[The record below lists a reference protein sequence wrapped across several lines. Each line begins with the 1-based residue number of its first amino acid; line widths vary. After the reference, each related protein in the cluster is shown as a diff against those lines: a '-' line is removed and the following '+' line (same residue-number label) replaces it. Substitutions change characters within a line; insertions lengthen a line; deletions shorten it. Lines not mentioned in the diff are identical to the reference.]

1 MKQLRTWI
9 LIADG
14 ARARILENH
23 GPGHSLVE
31 VEGMEFIGDHSA
43 THDLVSDK
51 QGRSFSSHGH
61 GRSAIESH
69 SDPHRELK
77 VHFAQHL
84 ADVLARELEHGRYS
98 RLILVAA
105 PATLGD
111 LRAAISAHVRE
122 SVIGEIAHDLTRTPN
137 HEIPGHLK
145 ELLFAASSGTGT
157 L

>member
-23 GPGHSLVE
+23 GPNHSLVP
-31 VEGMEFIGDHSA
+31 VGGMEFSADHSA
-43 THDLVSDK
+43 THELVSDR
-51 QGRSFSSHGH
+51 QGRSFSSAGH
-61 GRSAIESH
+61 GRSAIESR

-77 VHFAQHL
+77 AHFAHHL
-84 ADVLARELEHGRYS
+84 ADVLSHEFENGHFH

-105 PATLGD
+105 PVTLGD
-111 LRAAISAHVRE
+111 LRAAISDHVRAT
-122 SVIGEIAHDLTRTPN
+122 VIGEIAHDLTKTPN

-145 ELLFAASSGTGT
+145 DLLLAAPAPTD
-157 L
+157 